1 MVTYPIYIQREH
13 YSGRDAKRRLKVSDK
28 NRIAS
33 ELETYI
39 NNLLLKQDVPIQV
52 YDFADIARAT
62 RYSLDVVSEL
72 GFSIDCG
79 SNGFTA
85 WKHDMT
91 QEAAIAA
98 NNAYRNLG

>member
-1 MVTYPIYIQREH
+1 MVTYPIYVQRDR
-13 YSGRDAKRRLKVSDK
+13 YSGRDARKRQKVSDK

-39 NNLLLKQDVPIQV
+39 NDLLLKQEAPVQV

-62 RYSLDVVSEL
+62 GYSIDVVSEL
-72 GFSIDCG
+72 GYSIDGG

-85 WKHDMT
+85 RKHGMT
-91 QEAAIAA
+91 YDAAIAA
-98 NNAYRNLG
+98 NSASTD